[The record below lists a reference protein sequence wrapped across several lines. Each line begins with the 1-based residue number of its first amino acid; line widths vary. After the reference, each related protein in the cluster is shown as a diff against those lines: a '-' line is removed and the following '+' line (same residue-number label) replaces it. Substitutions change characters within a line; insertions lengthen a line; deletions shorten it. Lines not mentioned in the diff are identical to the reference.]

1 MGLRRA
7 LKILVVALVILFG
20 ANTALAAF
28 GISPSQVINH
38 ELLSGSHYEQKISL
52 VRSDV
57 SKEAKAEVT
66 IDAPEI
72 GSWLTIDKGLSFV
85 FAEGQRQVW
94 ITVNVDVPKDAELGN
109 YKGTIT
115 LRVVPEQVKEAGA
128 VTVALGAQI
137 NVDLTIVEKKFFD
150 FIVRSI
156 DVLDLEGGNLIKVLL
171 KIENIEN
178 LEGSP
183 SKVHL
188 DVYDI
193 LGKTLLESGDD
204 TSLDSVKPFE
214 IKEIYAQF
222 PTNLGIGQYW
232 SEVKVYKDDE
242 IVREERLFFSILENL
257 EKGVL
262 EATVEEG
269 GGNWF
274 QNLLSFS
281 FPSPYL
287 YIGAG
292 VILLMLVGLL
302 IWLEKKRKII
312 LTKISNKSE
321 ATKKIKPA
329 AEKKRI
335 KVKKL

>member
-1 MGLRRA
+1 MRLKQG
-7 LKILVVALVILFG
+7 LKILIVALVILFG
-20 ANTALAAF
+20 ANMALAAF

-38 ELLSGSHYEQKISL
+38 HLLQGSHYEQKISL

-57 SKEAKAEVT
+57 SKEAKAEAT
-66 IDAPEI
+66 IYAPEI

-94 ITVNVDVPKDAELGN
+94 ITVNVDVPKDAKLGN
-109 YKGTIT
+109 YKGTIAF
-115 LRVVPEQVKEAGA
+115 RVVPEQAKEAGV

-137 NVDLTIVEKKFFD
+137 NIDLTVVEEKFFD
-150 FIVRSI
+150 FVVRSI

-171 KIENIEN
+171 KIENIGN

-188 DVYDI
+188 DVYDV

-204 TSLDSVKPFE
+204 TSLDLIKPFE
-214 IKEIYAQF
+214 IKEIFAEF
-222 PTNLGIGQYW
+222 PTNLGIGQHW

-242 IVREERLFFSILENL
+242 IVREERLFFSILERGAL
-257 EKGVL
+257 A
-262 EATVEEG
+262 ATVEEG
-269 GGNWF
+269 SGNWF

-281 FPSPYL
+281 FPLLYL

-292 VILLMLVGLL
+292 VIFLIVLILL
-302 IWLEKKRKII
+302 IGAERKRRKMVTKVSKKRAKG
-312 LTKISNKSE
+312 SR
-321 ATKKIKPA
+321 KKNR
-329 AEKKRI
+329 EE
-335 KVKKL
+335 

>member
-156 DVLDLEGGNLIKVLL
+156 DVLDLEEGNLIKVLL
-171 KIENIEN
+171 KIENIGN

-204 TSLDSVKPFE
+204 TSLDLIKPFE
-214 IKEIYAQF
+214 VKEILAEF
-222 PTNLGIGQYW
+222 PTNLGIGQHW

-242 IVREERLFFSILENL
+242 IVREERIFFSILEKGAL
-257 EKGVL
+257 PVSTEKIGS
-262 EATVEEG
+262 
-269 GGNWF
+269 WF
-274 QNLLSFS
+274 QNLSS
-281 FPSPYL
+281 RFPLL
-287 YIGAG
+287 YFYAGAG
-292 VILLMLVGLL
+292 VILLLLVGLL
-302 IWLEKKRKII
+302 IWAERKRRKMTPQKKKTMKIMDIKKKEK
-312 LTKISNKSE
+312 
-321 ATKKIKPA
+321 
-329 AEKKRI
+329 
-335 KVKKL
+335 